1 MEIAYFVE
9 FGHSSEKEN
18 KLIYNFTD
26 SEPRNSKFDMPSTR
40 AEILAALDGLDVR
53 LAEITDEI
61 ENLSE
66 DGKRLFDQLE
76 RLREEVLSL
85 RTHC

>member
-1 MEIAYFVE
+1 MENANFVE
-9 FGHSSEKEN
+9 FRHSSEKEN

-40 AEILAALDGLDVR
+40 AEILAALDRLDER

-61 ENLSE
+61 DTLSE
-66 DGKRLFDQLE
+66 DGKRLSVKLE
-76 RLREEVLSL
+76 GLREDVLAL
-85 RTHC
+85 NKRC

>member
-1 MEIAYFVE
+1 MENTNFVE
-9 FGHSSEKEN
+9 FRHSSEKEN
-18 KLIYNFTD
+18 KLIYNFTAL
-26 SEPRNSKFDMPSTR
+26 EPRNSEFDMPSTR

-76 RLREEVLSL
+76 RLREDVLSL